1 MVSASLFL
9 GCGSARPASPWPPTT
24 WKRSPRIFCC
34 TSCVQPAGL
43 CPSPPEKWS
52 HGHLHHSSRRKQ
64 GRRPWSV
71 PSSLLEGRW
80 GNGHV
85 GQSFDGNGKCVTMA
99 HGLPLQEGIWESDHG
114 LCPSPSERW
123 RSVVMA
129 TSMTCLERRG
139 EGGHGLCLSLPGKWL
154 CSACRAPATSNLET
168 ISSNSLLHM
177 LCSACWPLS
186 SSSS

>member
-34 TSCVQPAGL
+34 TSCVQPVGL

-129 TSMTCLERRG
+129 TSMTCLERRR
-139 EGGHGLCLSLPGKWL
+139 GGDHGICLSP
-154 CSACRAPATSNLET
+154 LEKKGG
-168 ISSNSLLHM
+168 L
-177 LCSACWPLS
+177 WS
-186 SSSS
+186 SSPTSYIQKESGKVVMTSALVLL